1 MKMNMNHVKNGTTNE
16 VTAKAV
22 MGLFALFM
30 FALSVTVSAPS
41 FAFGNFLK
49 KIDISKALDTTKKIV
64 EATKEITEP
73 EEIQMGDGIGAMILG
88 ASPLYPDQNLQ
99 RYVNKVGRWVA
110 SQSSRPDLPW
120 AFAVIDTPTINAFAL
135 PGGKVFISTG
145 LVAKLTSEAELAGV
159 LAHEV
164 AHVMQKHQITAIQSA
179 RKSGVLQDV
188 GQELAQDR
196 LGKTALGSNALT
208 GAIANAAAGEAIDFV
223 KNGLFLRPLDKSLEY
238 DADRIGAL
246 LVAKAGY
253 DPYGLI
259 SVIQKL
265 ATLKPEDSAASI
277 VMSTHPTPTDRLR
290 ELEKNSVTLD
300 KFSNQPQVE
309 DRFVKVMGTVK

>member
-1 MKMNMNHVKNGTTNE
+1 MKTNMNCTKNSVTNK
-16 VTAKAV
+16 VTAAAV
-22 MGLFALFM
+22 MGLFALSLV
-30 FALSVTVSAPS
+30 ASTPS

-49 KIDISKALDTTKKIV
+49 KIDINKALDKTKKAV
-64 EATKEITEP
+64 EATKDITEP

-110 SQSSRPDLPW
+110 SQSLRPDLPW

-179 RKSGVLQDV
+179 RKSGFLQDI
-188 GQELAQDR
+188 GQEVVSERLA
-196 LGKTALGSNALT
+196 KTSLGSNALT

-246 LVAKAGY
+246 LLAKAGY

-277 VMSTHPTPTDRLR
+277 VMSTHPSAADRLAQ
-290 ELEKNSVTLD
+290 LESFAGTLD
-300 KFSNQPQVE
+300 RFSSQPQVE
-309 DRFVKVMGTVK
+309 DRFVKVMSQVK

>member
-1 MKMNMNHVKNGTTNE
+1 MKTSMNCIKNGVANK
-16 VTAKAV
+16 VTAAAV
-22 MGLFALFM
+22 MGLFAL
-30 FALSVTVSAPS
+30 SVMASTPS

-49 KIDISKALDTTKKIV
+49 KIDINKALDKTKKAV
-64 EATKEITEP
+64 EATKDITEP

-110 SQSSRPDLPW
+110 SQSLRPDLPW

-179 RKSGVLQDV
+179 RKSGFLQDI
-188 GQELAQDR
+188 GQEVAADR
-196 LGKTALGSNALT
+196 LARTSLGSNALT
-208 GAIANAAAGEAIDFV
+208 GAIANAAASEAIDFV

-238 DADRIGAL
+238 EADRIGAL
-246 LVAKAGY
+246 LLAKAGY

-265 ATLKPEDSAASI
+265 ATLNPEDSAASI
-277 VMSTHPTPTDRLR
+277 VMSTHPSAADRLAQ
-290 ELEKNSVTLD
+290 LESFAGTLD
-300 KFSNQPQVE
+300 RFSSQPQVE
-309 DRFVKVMGTVK
+309 DRFVKVMSQVK